1 MAKYVGKR
9 LVYMVVVFFVISFIM
24 YMLYNLIPG
33 DPAAIELQTIRDE
46 ISADDYE
53 EMYQQ
58 VRDRLGLDDPIVIRY
73 FRWLGLYPSVE
84 GKMDGVFQ
92 GNLGYSTMYKDDVVN
107 IIAAPLQNTLF
118 LNIFATILALAI
130 TIPLGIFCA
139 VKKNSRFDQA
149 VQVFTIVGYSIP
161 IYIIGLVFIFF
172 LAVKFHIFPVGGVKS
187 SGAEY
192 TGFAAVKDRLYYM
205 ALPLIVTTFANLG
218 SMTRYVRAAMIDA
231 LSMDYIRTARAKG
244 LKEKVVIYS
253 HAWRNALLPVV
264 TVIIGWFLRIF
275 SGSVVVENTFSF
287 LGMGALNVTGL
298 KQSDYELVL
307 AIQLFYT
314 IISLVGILITD
325 ISYGLIDPRVRVD
338 K

>member
-1 MAKYVGKR
+1 MAKYIGKR

-24 YMLYNLIPG
+24 YMIYNMIPG
-33 DPAAIELQTIRDE
+33 DPAAMELQAIRDE

-53 EMYQQ
+53 AMYQQ
-58 VRDRLGLDDPIVIRY
+58 VRARLGLDDPIVIRY
-73 FRWLGLYPSVE
+73 FRWLGLYPDVN
-84 GKMDGVFQ
+84 GGYHGVFQ
-92 GNLGYSTMYKDDVVN
+92 GELGYSTMYKDDVVN
-107 IIAAPLQNTLF
+107 VISAPLQNTIF
-118 LNIFATILALAI
+118 LNVFSTVLSLAI

-139 VKKNSRFDQA
+139 VRKNSKFDQA

-161 IYIIGLVFIFF
+161 IYIIGLVFIFIF
-172 LAVKFHIFPVGGVKS
+172 AVKLRIFPVAGVS
-187 SGAEY
+187 TPGVTL
-192 TGFAAVKDRLYYM
+192 TGIDAILDRLYYM

-218 SMTRYVRAAMIDA
+218 SMLRYVRAAMIDA

-244 LKEKVVIYS
+244 LKEKTVIYS
-253 HAWRNALLPVV
+253 HAWRNALLPIV
-264 TVIIGWFLRIF
+264 TLIIGWFLTMF

-287 LGMGALNVTGL
+287 TGMGAINVQGL

>member
-1 MAKYVGKR
+1 
-9 LVYMVVVFFVISFIM
+9 M

-187 SGAEY
+187 SGAE
-192 TGFAAVKDRLYYM
+192 
-205 ALPLIVTTFANLG
+205 
-218 SMTRYVRAAMIDA
+218 
-231 LSMDYIRTARAKG
+231 
-244 LKEKVVIYS
+244 
-253 HAWRNALLPVV
+253 
-264 TVIIGWFLRIF
+264 
-275 SGSVVVENTFSF
+275 
-287 LGMGALNVTGL
+287 
-298 KQSDYELVL
+298 
-307 AIQLFYT
+307 
-314 IISLVGILITD
+314 
-325 ISYGLIDPRVRVD
+325 
-338 K
+338 

>member
-1 MAKYVGKR
+1 
-9 LVYMVVVFFVISFIM
+9 MVVVFFVISFIM

-149 VQVFTIVGYSIP
+149 VQVLSLI
-161 IYIIGLVFIFF
+161 
-172 LAVKFHIFPVGGVKS
+172 HI
-187 SGAEY
+187 
-192 TGFAAVKDRLYYM
+192 
-205 ALPLIVTTFANLG
+205 
-218 SMTRYVRAAMIDA
+218 
-231 LSMDYIRTARAKG
+231 
-244 LKEKVVIYS
+244 
-253 HAWRNALLPVV
+253 
-264 TVIIGWFLRIF
+264 
-275 SGSVVVENTFSF
+275 
-287 LGMGALNVTGL
+287 
-298 KQSDYELVL
+298 
-307 AIQLFYT
+307 
-314 IISLVGILITD
+314 
-325 ISYGLIDPRVRVD
+325 
-338 K
+338 